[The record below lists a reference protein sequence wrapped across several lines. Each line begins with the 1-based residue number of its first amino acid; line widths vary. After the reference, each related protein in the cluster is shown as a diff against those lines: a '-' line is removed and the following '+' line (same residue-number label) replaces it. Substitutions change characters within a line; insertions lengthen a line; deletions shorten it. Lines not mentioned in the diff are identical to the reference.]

1 MSTHLISRVMVFFYI
16 GLVVLFPISASAQC
30 ELRVVNARASELWR
44 APPPPGATPA
54 KIEELAVAFQGNAD
68 PAYPAL
74 VTHFG
79 VEYFDHWTKVPD
91 REGLAK
97 SYPPLMAP
105 LEKDGSVRLPVDC
118 GRPFQHFGYDKDGK
132 RVASGLAPM
141 ATFGPMHCHGCH
153 DGHSEERLQALGNKS
168 AEERFKTTVAGCG
181 E

>member
-1 MSTHLISRVMVFFYI
+1 MSTHLINRVMVFFHI

-91 REGLAK
+91 LEGLAK

-105 LEKDGSVRLPVDC
+105 LEKDGSVKLVVEC
-118 GRPFQHFGYDKDGK
+118 GRPFLHFGYDKDGK
-132 RVASGLAPM
+132 RIASGLAPM
-141 ATFGPMHCHGCH
+141 ATFGPMTCHGCH

-168 AEERFKTTVAGCG
+168 AEERFKTTMAGSG
-181 E
+181 